1 MRGRWCDD
9 EGGEYR
15 LTRSRRYNAI
25 KRDGK
30 KEEVCSS
37 ERSFCKKCSTMLWLW
52 DKQWPELLHP
62 FASAIDSD
70 LPAPDEMV
78 CIMEASK
85 PEWVRWPEGKKNVFE
100 GYPDMSIADWH
111 KKHYPKYLDEGKK

>member
-1 MRGRWCDD
+1 
-9 EGGEYR
+9 
-15 LTRSRRYNAI
+15 
-25 KRDGK
+25 
-30 KEEVCSS
+30 
-37 ERSFCKKCSTMLWLW
+37 MLWLW

-62 FASAIDSD
+62 FASAIDSE

-85 PEWVRWPEGKKNVFE
+85 PEWVRWPEGKKKVFE

-111 KKHYPKYLDEGKK
+111 KNNYPKYLDDGKK